1 MARLALALFLL
12 PVLQDTKETEGKVP
26 WLKEYAKA
34 IEASQDT
41 GKPIFIFF
49 GCC

>member
-1 MARLALALFLL
+1 MTLFITLVL
-12 PVLQDTKETEGKVP
+12 LQDTRATEGKVP
-26 WLKEYAKA
+26 WFKDLKKA
-34 IEASQDT
+34 AAAAQES